1 MADRSVHLSAE
12 VHSPGLPGKD
22 CLALM
27 ILRQALRRERRE
39 HFWSLF
45 WLALFAVLNAFDLI
59 TTYVD
64 LQAGMREGNPL
75 MRALLMQNGFSA
87 LIIYK
92 VLMVLVVSSGILIL
106 NRSYPL
112 LARGA
117 LAVCNVLVLLV
128 VLSNFIQYQL

>member
-1 MADRSVHLSAE
+1 MIMRSV
-12 VHSPGLPGKD
+12 P
-22 CLALM
+22 
-27 ILRQALRRERRE
+27 RRERRDPIP
-39 HFWSLF
+39 SLF
-45 WLALFAVLNAFDLI
+45 WLFVFALLNGCDLV

-75 MRALLMQNGFSA
+75 MRTLLYQNGFSA

-92 VLMVLVVSSGILIL
+92 VLMVLVVSAGILIL
-106 NRSYPL
+106 NRNYPL

-117 LAVCNVLVLLV
+117 LAVCNGLVFVV

>member
-1 MADRSVHLSAE
+1 
-12 VHSPGLPGKD
+12 
-22 CLALM
+22 M
-27 ILRQALRRERRE
+27 ILRSAARRERRE

-75 MRALLMQNGFSA
+75 MRALLNQNGFSA

-128 VLSNFIQYQL
+128 VLSNFIQYQI